1 MSSQIID
8 RFVRDVPHGW
18 RRVFI
23 GDVLREV
30 SEPIR
35 MRDSELYKL
44 VSIRRR
50 NGGMFLREQLY
61 GRQILT
67 KDLQRII
74 PGTFAIARRQIIHG
88 ASALVTDE
96 FADTFASSSY
106 SFFVGRDGCVTDF
119 FAWLAKHPLMYAY
132 FLDASHGIVIEKMNF
147 DVDRWLSYP
156 INMPSVREQ
165 WRIVEILNTVDD
177 AIRSTERIIAKLEQA
192 RRGLLHDLLARV
204 TAERVK
210 AIPLGDVSAIAGGVT
225 LGRSVSRFGSFELP
239 YLRVANVQ
247 DGFID
252 ASEMKKVRI
261 PKAELERYKL
271 HIGDVLMTEGG
282 DFDKLGRGAVWNGS
296 IDPCLHQNHIFRV
309 RCDRS
314 ILLPQFLAMYSASPA
329 GRRHFVLISKQTTNL
344 ASINMSQLKE
354 FPVPI
359 PSLREQS
366 RIVTAAEAQ
375 DDKIRV
381 QLEGL
386 RKLRLLKRGLM
397 DDLLTG
403 RVRVGGPG

>member
-1 MSSQIID
+1 M
-8 RFVRDVPHGW
+8 H
-18 RRVFI
+18 
-23 GDVLREV
+23 
-30 SEPIR
+30 
-35 MRDSELYKL
+35 DSELYKL

-74 PGTFAIARRQIIHG
+74 PGTFTIARRQIIHG
-88 ASALVTDE
+88 ASALATDE
-96 FADTFASSSY
+96 FADAVVSSSY
-106 SFFVGRDGCVTDF
+106 SLFVGRDGCVTNF

-156 INMPSVREQ
+156 INLPTVHEQ
-165 WRIVEILNTVDD
+165 CRIVEILNSADD
-177 AIRSTERIIAKLEQA
+177 AIRATERIIAKLEKTRQ
-192 RRGLLHDLLARV
+192 GLLHDLLTPAIV
-204 TAERVK
+204 GRVK
-210 AIPLGDVSAIAGGVT
+210 ATPLGDVSVITGGVT
-225 LGRSVSRFGSFELP
+225 LGKSISHFGSIELP

-252 ASEMKKVRI
+252 TSEMKKVRI
-261 PKAELERYKL
+261 LRTELERYQL
-271 HIGDVLMTEGG
+271 RAGDVLMTEGG
-282 DFDKLGRGAVWNGS
+282 DFDKLGRGAVWDGS

-314 ILLPQFLAMYSASPA
+314 ILLPQFLAMYSGSPA

-344 ASINMSQLKE
+344 ASINMTQLKA

-359 PSLREQS
+359 PPLEEQS
-366 RIVTAAEAQ
+366 RIVMAAGAQ
-375 DDKIRV
+375 NDEISV
-381 QLEGL
+381 QLAAL

-397 DDLLTG
+397 DDLLMG
-403 RVRVGGPG
+403 RVRVGASK